1 MKNNNSLSFPLSDQL
16 SHYLACVENPGRLD
30 CTHVSI
36 KLGPSILIRLVGMN
50 LVTSVLRRC
59 GIKMAVF
66 ETRAGAL
73 DVACLK
79 YEGKEILGANDETS
93 TDEAPYDCLSLGE
106 LANLGGYA
114 TSAVLAEYFAPIT
127 QDAKMYAVEVHA
139 ARFSIRLKVCC
150 FGQVLPI
157 ETNSFNQDIIVKD
170 YLKRNLQR
178 FLSKYLNQWR

>member
-1 MKNNNSLSFPLSDQL
+1 M
-16 SHYLACVENPGRLD
+16 H
-30 CTHVSI
+30 
-36 KLGPSILIRLVGMN
+36 
-50 LVTSVLRRC
+50 LVTSVLRLI

-79 YEGKEILGANDETS
+79 YEGKEILGANDETP

-139 ARFSIRLKVCC
+139 ARFSMWLRVYF
-150 FGQVLPI
+150 FGQILPI
-157 ETNSFNQDIIVKD
+157 ETNSFNQDIIVED
-170 YLKRNLQR
+170 YLKRNVQH
-178 FLSKYLNQWR
+178 FLSKYLD